1 MVQLLLLLAVVVE
14 VLEIQK
20 SFKEVTVVLV
30 EVVVKEMTLLIIVVQ
45 ELRIKE
51 MMVVMDTKVVLC
63 LVVGE
68 VVQLPQEQILPKQ
81 V

>member
-1 MVQLLLLLAVVVE
+1 VFEE